1 MQSWPLL
8 HNEMKRLFDI
18 LFSAVLIL
26 VLLPLGM
33 VVSIWIVLDD
43 FGSPFFVQQRVG
55 LNGRNFGLLK
65 FRSMRKNAE
74 SKGQLTVG
82 MKDNRITRSGYFIR
96 KYKIDELPQLVNVF
110 LGEMSVVGP
119 RPEVPKYV
127 LLYNEEQQNVLSI
140 KPGITDFASIEYVRE
155 NELLSQSPNPEKTYI
170 EEIMPAKLAL
180 NLKYVREQSFLTDM
194 KIILRTIKAIL

>member
-1 MQSWPLL
+1 
-8 HNEMKRLFDI
+8 MKRLFDI
-18 LFSAVLIL
+18 IFSLALIL
-26 VLLPLGM
+26 VLLPVGF

-55 LNGRNFGLLK
+55 KGGKNFGLLK

-155 NELLSQSPNPEKTYI
+155 NELLSASSDPEKTYI
-170 EEIMPAKLAL
+170 EEIMPAKLEL
-180 NLKYVREQSFLTDM
+180 NLKYLREQSFLTDM
-194 KIILRTIKAIL
+194 KIILQTIKAIL

>member
-1 MQSWPLL
+1 
-8 HNEMKRLFDI
+8 MKRFFDV
-18 LFSAVLIL
+18 LFSAVLVL
-26 VLLPLGM
+26 VLLPLGI
-33 VVSIWIVLDD
+33 VVSILIVLDD

-55 LNGRNFGLLK
+55 LNGKNFGLLK

-96 KYKIDELPQLVNVF
+96 KFKIDELPQMVNVF
-110 LGEMSVVGP
+110 MGEMSVVGP

-170 EEIMPAKLAL
+170 EEIRPAKLAL

-194 KIILRTIKAIL
+194 KIILQTIKAIL

>member
-1 MQSWPLL
+1 
-8 HNEMKRLFDI
+8 MKRFFDV
-18 LFSAVLIL
+18 LFSAVLVL
-26 VLLPLGM
+26 VLLPLGI
-33 VVSIWIVLDD
+33 VVSILIVLDD

-55 LNGRNFGLLK
+55 LNGKNFGLLK

-155 NELLSQSPNPEKTYI
+155 NELLSASSNPEKTYI

-194 KIILRTIKAIL
+194 KIILQTVKAIL

>member
-1 MQSWPLL
+1 
-8 HNEMKRLFDI
+8 MKRFFDV
-18 LFSAVLIL
+18 LFSGVLMI

-33 VVSIWIVLDD
+33 VVSIWIMLDD

-55 LNGRNFGLLK
+55 LNGKKFGLLK

-110 LGEMSVVGP
+110 VGEMSVVGP

-155 NELLSQSPNPEKTYI
+155 NELLSQSPHPEKTYI

-180 NLKYVREQSFLTDM
+180 NLKYVSEQSFLTDM
-194 KIILRTIKAIL
+194 KIILQTIKAIL

>member
-1 MQSWPLL
+1 
-8 HNEMKRLFDI
+8 MKRLFDI

-33 VVSIWIVLDD
+33 VVSIWIMLDD

-55 LNGRNFGLLK
+55 LNGKNFGLLK

-127 LLYNEEQQNVLSI
+127 LLYNEEQLNVLSI

-194 KIILRTIKAIL
+194 KIILQTVKAIF

>member
-1 MQSWPLL
+1 
-8 HNEMKRLFDI
+8 MKRLFDI

-55 LNGRNFGLLK
+55 LNGRNFDLLK

>member
-1 MQSWPLL
+1 
-8 HNEMKRLFDI
+8 MKRLFDI
-18 LFSAVLIL
+18 CFSLALIV
-26 VLLPLGM
+26 VLLPVGI

-55 LNGRNFGLLK
+55 IGGKNFGLLK
-65 FRSMRKNAE
+65 FRSMKKNAE

-96 KYKIDELPQLVNVF
+96 KYKIDELPQLINVF

-155 NELLSQSPNPEKTYI
+155 NELLSASSDPEKTYI
-170 EEIMPAKLAL
+170 EEIMPAKLEL
-180 NLKYVREQSFLTDM
+180 NLQYLREQSFLTDM
-194 KIILRTIKAIL
+194 KIILQTIKAIL

>member
-1 MQSWPLL
+1 
-8 HNEMKRLFDI
+8 MKRLFDMV
-18 LFSAVLIL
+18 FSLALIV
-26 VLLPLGM
+26 VLLPVGM
-33 VVSIWIVLDD
+33 IVSVWIVLDD
-43 FGSPFFVQQRVG
+43 FGSPFFVQKRVG
-55 LNGRNFGLLK
+55 LGGKNFGLLK

-155 NELLSQSPNPEKTYI
+155 NELLSASSDPEKTYI
-170 EEIMPAKLAL
+170 EEIMPAKLEL
-180 NLKYVREQSFLTDM
+180 NLKYLREQSFLTDM
-194 KIILRTIKAIL
+194 KIILQTIKAIL

>member
-1 MQSWPLL
+1 
-8 HNEMKRLFDI
+8 MKRLFDI
-18 LFSAVLIL
+18 LFSSALII
-26 VLLPLGM
+26 VLLPLGI
-33 VVSIWIVLDD
+33 VVSLWIILDD

-55 LNGRNFGLLK
+55 LGGKNFGLLK
-65 FRSMRKNAE
+65 FRSMRKNSE

-96 KYKIDELPQLVNVF
+96 KFKIDELPQMVNVF

-140 KPGITDFASIEYVRE
+140 KPGITDYASIEYVRE
-155 NELLSQSPNPEKTYI
+155 NELLSASSDPEKTYI
-170 EEIMPAKLAL
+170 EEIMPAKLEL
-180 NLKYVREQSFLTDM
+180 NLKYLRDQSFLTDM
-194 KIILRTIKAIL
+194 KIILQTIKAIF

>member
-1 MQSWPLL
+1 
-8 HNEMKRLFDI
+8 MKRFFDV
-18 LFSAVLIL
+18 LFSGVLIIVL
-26 VLLPLGM
+26 VPLGI
-33 VVSIWIVLDD
+33 VVSIWIILDD
-43 FGSPFFVQQRVG
+43 FGSPFFMQQRVG

-82 MKDNRITRSGYFIR
+82 MNDNRITRSGYFIR

-155 NELLSQSPNPEKTYI
+155 NELLSASSNPEKTYI

-194 KIILRTIKAIL
+194 KIILQTVKAIL

>member
-1 MQSWPLL
+1 
-8 HNEMKRLFDI
+8 MKRLFDI
-18 LFSAVLIL
+18 CFSFGLI
-26 VLLPLGM
+26 VTMLPLGAI
-33 VVSIWIVLDD
+33 VSIWIVFDD
-43 FGSPFFVQQRVG
+43 FGSPFFLHQRVG
-55 LNGRNFGLLK
+55 LGGKKFRILK

-82 MKDNRITRSGYFIR
+82 MNDNRITPSGYFIR

-155 NELLSQSPNPEKTYI
+155 NELLSASSDPEKTYI
-170 EEIMPAKLAL
+170 EEIMPAKLEL
-180 NLKYVREQSFLTDM
+180 NLKYLREQSFLTDM
-194 KIILRTIKAIL
+194 KIILQTIKAIL

>member
-1 MQSWPLL
+1 
-8 HNEMKRLFDI
+8 MKRLFDMV
-18 LFSAVLIL
+18 FSLALIV
-26 VLLPLGM
+26 VLLPVGI

-55 LNGRNFGLLK
+55 IGGKNFGLLK

-155 NELLSQSPNPEKTYI
+155 NELLSVSSDPEKTYI
-170 EEIMPAKLAL
+170 EEIMPAKLEL
-180 NLKYVREQSFLTDM
+180 NLKYLREQSFLTDM
-194 KIILRTIKAIL
+194 KIILQTIRAIL

>member
-1 MQSWPLL
+1 
-8 HNEMKRLFDI
+8 MKRLFDI
-18 LFSAVLIL
+18 CFSLALII
-26 VLLPLGM
+26 VLLPLAI
-33 VVSIWIVLDD
+33 VVSLWIVFDD

-55 LNGRNFGLLK
+55 LGGKNFGLLK
-65 FRSMRKNAE
+65 FRSMKKNAE
-74 SKGQLTVG
+74 LQGQLTVG
-82 MKDNRITRSGYFIR
+82 MKDNRITRSGYVIR

-155 NELLSQSPNPEKTYI
+155 NELLSASSDPEKTYI
-170 EEIMPAKLAL
+170 EEIMPAKLQL
-180 NLKYVREQSFLTDM
+180 NLKYLREQSFLTDM
-194 KIILRTIKAIL
+194 KIILQTIKAIL

>member
-1 MQSWPLL
+1 
-8 HNEMKRLFDI
+8 MKRLFDI
-18 LFSAVLIL
+18 LFSATLIL
-26 VLLPLGM
+26 VLFPLGI

-55 LNGRNFGLLK
+55 LNGKNFGLLK

-194 KIILRTIKAIL
+194 KIILQTVKAIF

>member
-1 MQSWPLL
+1 
-8 HNEMKRLFDI
+8 MKRFFDV
-18 LFSAVLIL
+18 LFSGVLIIVL
-26 VLLPLGM
+26 VPLGI
-33 VVSIWIVLDD
+33 VVSILIVLDD
-43 FGSPFFVQQRVG
+43 FGSPFFIQQRVG
-55 LNGRNFGLLK
+55 LNGKNFGLLK

-74 SKGQLTVG
+74 SQGQLTVG

-140 KPGITDFASIEYVRE
+140 KPGITDYASIEYVRE
-155 NELLSQSPNPEKTYI
+155 NELLSASSDPEETYI
-170 EEIMPAKLAL
+170 KEIMPAKLAL

-194 KIILRTIKAIL
+194 KIILQTIKAIL

>member
-1 MQSWPLL
+1 
-8 HNEMKRLFDI
+8 MKRLFDI
-18 LFSAVLIL
+18 LFSGTLII
-26 VLLPLGM
+26 VLLPLGI
-33 VVSIWIVLDD
+33 VVSIWIILDD

-55 LNGRNFGLLK
+55 LGGKNFGLLK

-96 KYKIDELPQLVNVF
+96 KYKIDELPQMVNVF

-170 EEIMPAKLAL
+170 EEIMPAKLEL
-180 NLKYVREQSFLTDM
+180 NLKYVREQSFVTDM
-194 KIILRTIKAIL
+194 KIILQTIKAIL

>member
-1 MQSWPLL
+1 
-8 HNEMKRLFDI
+8 MKRFFDV
-18 LFSAVLIL
+18 LFSGVLIIVL
-26 VLLPLGM
+26 VPLGI
-33 VVSIWIVLDD
+33 VVSILIVLDD

-96 KYKIDELPQLVNVF
+96 NYKIDELPQLVNVF

-155 NELLSQSPNPEKTYI
+155 NELLSASSDPEKTYI

-180 NLKYVREQSFLTDM
+180 NLKYLREQSFLTDM
-194 KIILRTIKAIL
+194 KIILQTIKAIL

>member
-1 MQSWPLL
+1 
-8 HNEMKRLFDI
+8 MKRFFDV
-18 LFSAVLIL
+18 LFSGVLII

-33 VVSIWIVLDD
+33 VVSIWIMLDD

-194 KIILRTIKAIL
+194 KIILQTIKAIL

>member
-1 MQSWPLL
+1 
-8 HNEMKRLFDI
+8 MKRFFDV
-18 LFSAVLIL
+18 LFSGVLIIVL
-26 VLLPLGM
+26 VPLGI
-33 VVSIWIVLDD
+33 VVSILIVLDD

-55 LNGRNFGLLK
+55 LNGKNFGLLK

-82 MKDNRITRSGYFIR
+82 MKDNRITRSGYVIR
-96 KYKIDELPQLVNVF
+96 KYKIDELPQLINVF

-155 NELLSQSPNPEKTYI
+155 NELLSASSNPEKTYI
-170 EEIMPAKLAL
+170 EEIMPAKLEL
-180 NLKYVREQSFLTDM
+180 NLKYLREQSFFADM
-194 KIILRTIKAIL
+194 KIILQTIKAIL

>member
-1 MQSWPLL
+1 
-8 HNEMKRLFDI
+8 MKRLFDI
-18 LFSAVLIL
+18 LFSSALII
-26 VLLPLGM
+26 VLLPLGIG
-33 VVSIWIVLDD
+33 VSLWIILDD

-55 LNGRNFGLLK
+55 LGGKNFGLLK
-65 FRSMRKNAE
+65 FRSMRKNSE

-96 KYKIDELPQLVNVF
+96 KFKIDELPQMVNVF

-155 NELLSQSPNPEKTYI
+155 NELLSASSDPEKTYI
-170 EEIMPAKLAL
+170 EEIMPAKLEL
-180 NLKYVREQSFLTDM
+180 NLKYLREQSFLTDM
-194 KIILRTIKAIL
+194 KIILQTIKAIL

>member
-1 MQSWPLL
+1 
-8 HNEMKRLFDI
+8 MKRLFDI
-18 LFSAVLIL
+18 LFSGLLII
-26 VLLPLGM
+26 VLLPLGI
-33 VVSIWIVLDD
+33 VVSIWIILDD

-96 KYKIDELPQLVNVF
+96 KYKIDELPQMVNVF

-155 NELLSQSPNPEKTYI
+155 NELLSQSPHPEKTYI

-194 KIILRTIKAIL
+194 KIILQTVKAIL

>member
-1 MQSWPLL
+1 
-8 HNEMKRLFDI
+8 MKRLFDI
-18 LFSAVLIL
+18 CFSLALIV
-26 VLLPLGM
+26 VLLPLAL
-33 VVSIWIVLDD
+33 VVSIWIVFDD

-55 LNGRNFGLLK
+55 MGGKNFGLLK

-74 SKGQLTVG
+74 AKGQLTVG
-82 MKDNRITRSGYFIR
+82 MKDSRITRSGYFIR

-127 LLYNEEQQNVLSI
+127 LLYNEAQQNVLSI

-155 NELLSQSPNPEKTYI
+155 NELLSASSDPEKTYI
-170 EEIMPAKLAL
+170 EEIMPAKLEL
-180 NLKYVREQSFLTDM
+180 NLKYLCEQSFLTDM
-194 KIILRTIKAIL
+194 KIILQTIKAIL

>member
-1 MQSWPLL
+1 
-8 HNEMKRLFDI
+8 MKRLFDI
-18 LFSAVLIL
+18 CFSLALII
-26 VLLPLGM
+26 VLLPLAI
-33 VVSIWIVLDD
+33 VVSLWIVFDD

-155 NELLSQSPNPEKTYI
+155 NELLSQSPHPEKTYI

-194 KIILRTIKAIL
+194 KIILQTIKAIL

>member
-1 MQSWPLL
+1 
-8 HNEMKRLFDI
+8 MKRLFDI
-18 LFSAVLIL
+18 CFSLALIIVLFPLAV
-26 VLLPLGM
+26 
-33 VVSIWIVLDD
+33 VVSLWIVFDD

-110 LGEMSVVGP
+110 LGEMSIVGP

-155 NELLSQSPNPEKTYI
+155 NELLSASSDPEKTYI
-170 EEIMPAKLAL
+170 DEIMPAKLEL
-180 NLKYVREQSFLTDM
+180 NLKYLREQSFLTDM
-194 KIILRTIKAIL
+194 KIILQTIKAIL

>member
-18 LFSAVLIL
+18 LFSATLIL
-26 VLLPLGM
+26 VLLPLGI

-194 KIILRTIKAIL
+194 KIILQTIKAIL

>member
-1 MQSWPLL
+1 
-8 HNEMKRLFDI
+8 MKRLFDI

-155 NELLSQSPNPEKTYI
+155 NELLSQSPHPEKTYI

-194 KIILRTIKAIL
+194 KIILQTVKAIF

>member
-1 MQSWPLL
+1 
-8 HNEMKRLFDI
+8 MKRLFDI
-18 LFSAVLIL
+18 LFSATLIL
-26 VLLPLGM
+26 VLFPLGI

-55 LNGRNFGLLK
+55 LNGENFGLLK

-170 EEIMPAKLAL
+170 EEIMPAKLSL

-194 KIILRTIKAIL
+194 KIILQTVKAIF

>member
-1 MQSWPLL
+1 
-8 HNEMKRLFDI
+8 MKRLFDI
-18 LFSAVLIL
+18 VFSLALL
-26 VLLPLGM
+26 LLLLPVGF

-55 LNGRNFGLLK
+55 LGGKNFGLLK

-96 KYKIDELPQLVNVF
+96 KYKIDELPQLINVF

-127 LLYNEEQQNVLSI
+127 SLYNKEQQNVLSI

-155 NELLSQSPNPEKTYI
+155 NELLSASSDPEETYI
-170 EEIMPAKLAL
+170 KEIMPAKLEL
-180 NLKYVREQSFLTDM
+180 NLKYLREQSFLTDM
-194 KIILRTIKAIL
+194 KIILQTIKAIL

>member
-1 MQSWPLL
+1 
-8 HNEMKRLFDI
+8 MKRLFDI
-18 LFSAVLIL
+18 LFSAVLML

-194 KIILRTIKAIL
+194 KIILQTIKAIL

>member
-1 MQSWPLL
+1 
-8 HNEMKRLFDI
+8 MKRLFDI
-18 LFSAVLIL
+18 LFSATLIL
-26 VLLPLGM
+26 VLLPLGV

-55 LNGRNFGLLK
+55 LNGKNFGLLK

-155 NELLSQSPNPEKTYI
+155 NELLSQSPHPEKTYI

-180 NLKYVREQSFLTDM
+180 NLKYVREQSFFTDM
-194 KIILRTIKAIL
+194 KIILQTIKAIL

>member
-1 MQSWPLL
+1 
-8 HNEMKRLFDI
+8 MKRLFDI
-18 LFSAVLIL
+18 VFSLALLFL
-26 VLLPLGM
+26 LLPVGF
-33 VVSIWIVLDD
+33 VVSICIVLDD

-55 LNGRNFGLLK
+55 LGGKNFGLLK

-110 LGEMSVVGP
+110 LGEMSIVGP

-155 NELLSQSPNPEKTYI
+155 NELLSASSDPEKTYI
-170 EEIMPAKLAL
+170 EEIMPAKLEL
-180 NLKYVREQSFLTDM
+180 NLKYLREQSFLTDM
-194 KIILRTIKAIL
+194 KIILQTIKAIL

>member
-1 MQSWPLL
+1 
-8 HNEMKRLFDI
+8 MKRLFDI
-18 LFSAVLIL
+18 LFSAILIL
-26 VLLPLGM
+26 VLLPLGI

-55 LNGRNFGLLK
+55 LNGKNFGLLK

-194 KIILRTIKAIL
+194 KIILQTVKAIL

>member
-1 MQSWPLL
+1 
-8 HNEMKRLFDI
+8 MKRLFDMV
-18 LFSAVLIL
+18 FSLALII
-26 VLLPLGM
+26 VLLPVGI

-55 LNGRNFGLLK
+55 LGGKNFGLLK

-127 LLYNEEQQNVLSI
+127 SLYNEEQQNVLSI

-155 NELLSQSPNPEKTYI
+155 NELLSASSDPEKTYI
-170 EEIMPAKLAL
+170 EEIMPAKLEL
-180 NLKYVREQSFLTDM
+180 NLKYLREQSFLTDM
-194 KIILRTIKAIL
+194 KIILQTIKAIL

>member
-1 MQSWPLL
+1 
-8 HNEMKRLFDI
+8 MKRLFDI
-18 LFSAVLIL
+18 VFSLALI
-26 VLLPLGM
+26 VLLLPVGF

-55 LNGRNFGLLK
+55 LGGKNFGLLK

-127 LLYNEEQQNVLSI
+127 SLYNEEQQNVLSI

-155 NELLSQSPNPEKTYI
+155 NELLSASSDPEKTYI
-170 EEIMPAKLAL
+170 EEIMPAKLEL
-180 NLKYVREQSFLTDM
+180 NLKYLREQSFLTDM
-194 KIILRTIKAIL
+194 KIILQTIKAIL

>member
-1 MQSWPLL
+1 
-8 HNEMKRLFDI
+8 MKRLFDMV
-18 LFSAVLIL
+18 FSLALIV
-26 VLLPLGM
+26 VLLPVGI
-33 VVSIWIVLDD
+33 VVSVWIVLDD

-55 LNGRNFGLLK
+55 IGGKNFGLLK
-65 FRSMRKNAE
+65 FRSMKKNAE
-74 SKGQLTVG
+74 LQGQLTVG

-155 NELLSQSPNPEKTYI
+155 NELLSASLDPEKTYV
-170 EEIMPAKLAL
+170 EEIMPAKLEL
-180 NLKYVREQSFLTDM
+180 NLKYLREQSFLTDM
-194 KIILRTIKAIL
+194 KIILQTIKAIL